1 MYELQ
6 SKHIHLAF
14 CQLQNQLCRIQQ
26 FQLSSNSSLAKPHE
40 VLGTVKT
47 TEIFKN
53 ICTIKGHWN
62 HLNVSDIPATHM
74 LPGNRKQQQV
84 FFHPHPLQAFHQQVL
99 SEKNFHDQ
107 SSSSAFFS
115 PRFSW
120 FIGRSS
126 ALQWGSREVRLVKL
140 FNLLLILM

>member
-115 PRFSW
+115 M
-120 FIGRSS
+120 I
-126 ALQWGSREVRLVKL
+126 QLVYW
-140 FNLLLILM
+140 